1 MRSPRLFLTVASIA
15 CLGLTACVVGPNY
28 ARPTAVI
35 SSTFKEVAG
44 FTPAAPADAL
54 DRGDWWTLFNDPIL
68 NDLESKVKVSNQTLI
83 GDEAAYR
90 EARALVAQDRA
101 NLFPTVS
108 VPATASRSGGGSN
121 AGGTRSSYHV
131 DIGAS
136 WEVDLWGSIRRQIT
150 AASAT
155 AQASAADLANATLS
169 IQGELASDYFGLRS
183 SDAQYV
189 QDQLSVDGYKRAL
202 TIAQNRYNAGVGT
215 RSDLLQAQTQV
226 ASAQS
231 DLVGTQRTRDTY
243 EHAIAVL
250 VGQAPA
256 DLAVAKGTWIQQV
269 PDVPA
274 GVPSTLLQRR
284 PDIASSE
291 RRMAAANEQ
300 IGIARAAYFPTLS
313 LTGSGGFG
321 ASELGSLFSASNS
334 LWSFGLSAAET
345 VFDAGARKAR
355 VEQARASYDQSVASY
370 RQTVLSALQSVEDNL
385 VAAKVLEQQY
395 VLLQQA
401 STAADQAEQIVLNQ
415 YQAGQVAYTSV
426 ITAQTQAY
434 QARNALLQGELQ
446 RQTTA
451 VALIQALGGGWKGL
465 NA

>member
-1 MRSPRLFLTVASIA
+1 MRSPRLFLTAAIA
-15 CLGLTACVVGPNY
+15 CLGLNACVVGPNY
-28 ARPTAVI
+28 VKPTAVI
-35 SSTFKEVAG
+35 SGNFKEAAD
-44 FTPAAPADAL
+44 FKPAAPADAL

-90 EARALVAQDRA
+90 EARAVVAGDRA

-108 VPATASRSGGGSN
+108 VPLTASRSGGGSN
-121 AGGTRSSYHV
+121 AGPTRSTYHV

-136 WEVDLWGSIRRQIT
+136 WEPDLWGSIRRQIT
-150 AASAT
+150 AAQAT

-169 IQGELASDYFGLRS
+169 IQGEVASDYFGLRS
-183 SDAQYV
+183 SDAQYT

-202 TIAQNRYNAGVGT
+202 TIAQNRYNAVVGT
-215 RSDLLQAQTQV
+215 RSDLLEAQTQV

-231 DLVGTQRTRDTY
+231 DLVGTKRQRDTF
-243 EHAIAVL
+243 EHALAVL
-250 VGQAPA
+250 IGQAPA
-256 DLAVAKGTWIQQV
+256 DFALTTGTWIQQV

-291 RRMAAANEQ
+291 RRMASANEQ

-313 LTGSGGFG
+313 LTGSGGFNS
-321 ASELGSLFSASNS
+321 SELGSLFSAPNS
-334 LWSFGLSAAET
+334 LWSLGLSAAET

-355 VEQARASYDQSVASY
+355 VEQARASYDQSVATY
-370 RQTVLSALQSVEDNL
+370 RQTVLTALQNVEDDL
-385 VAAKVLEQQY
+385 VAAKVLDQQY

-415 YQAGQVAYTSV
+415 YQAGQVAYTNV

-434 QARNALLQGELQ
+434 QARNALIQGELS